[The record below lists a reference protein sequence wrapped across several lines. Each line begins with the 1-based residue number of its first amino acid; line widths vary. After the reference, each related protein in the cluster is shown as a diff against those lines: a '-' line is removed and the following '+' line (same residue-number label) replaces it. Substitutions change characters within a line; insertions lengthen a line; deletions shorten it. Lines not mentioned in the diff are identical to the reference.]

1 MDVVGRRW
9 RRRRV
14 EATASASDGAERE
27 RCESG
32 SEDCTIVREAICMGQ
47 SLRGER
53 ESMGKVG
60 VTWAIGFD
68 LGDPDPSMRNEDIR
82 HS

>member
-1 MDVVGRRW
+1 MAMIDR

-47 SLRGER
+47 SLRRER
-53 ESMGKVG
+53 ERVWGR
-60 VTWAIGFD
+60 W
-68 LGDPDPSMRNEDIR
+68 E
-82 HS
+82 

>member
-1 MDVVGRRW
+1 MAMIDR

-32 SEDCTIVREAICMGQ
+32 SEDCTIWSIDNEAPTVTSSISNMSTQ
-47 SLRGER
+47 SF
-53 ESMGKVG
+53 KVAHRDKLC
-60 VTWAIGFD
+60 V
-68 LGDPDPSMRNEDIR
+68 
-82 HS
+82 